1 MTIETASGHNLQ
13 NVTEEQLKDSL
24 SGLNSDNDFLILSGE
39 EDYIQCA
46 YSETGFI
53 AEYQDA
59 SGHYGSGPG
68 LSIGIIEKIFV
79 SYLTGSEEW
88 KTLTAWT
95 VDEIPET
102 GSASDQN
109 GQKPFNLKGAI
120 KGDLSPDKLFGAV
133 KNQIAR
139 EAGREVTRKTSKLVG
154 KMIRKITK

>member
-1 MTIETASGHNLQ
+1 MNIETASGHNLL

-24 SGLNSDNDFLILSGE
+24 SGLNSDNDFLILSNG

-53 AEYQDA
+53 TEYQDA
-59 SGHYGSGPG
+59 SGHYSSGPG
-68 LSIGIIEKIFV
+68 LSVETTEKIFTAW
-79 SYLTGSEEW
+79 LAGSDEW

-95 VDEIPET
+95 IDDIPET
-102 GSASDQN
+102 GSAPERD
-109 GQKPFNLKGAI
+109 GQKPFDLKSVV
-120 KGDLSPDKLFGAV
+120 KGDISPEKLFGAV

-139 EAGREVTRKTSKLVG
+139 EAGREVTKKTSKLVG